1 MDEQAKQRTAEIVRR
16 IKGRRTLA
24 QFAKALG
31 VSPGTIRNWEDCVSS
46 PGLDGLM
53 AIALDAKQPLIEILA
68 EILGEELFKRQEP
81 KAAEEVLLAANS
93 LNKKERLRLIQ
104 LLAADLAEFLE
115 D

>member
-46 PGLDGLM
+46 PGLDGLI
-53 AIALDAKQPLIEILA
+53 AIATDSKQPLVELLA
-68 EILGEELFKRQEP
+68 EILGEDLFKRQEP
-81 KAAEEVLLAANS
+81 KVAEEVLLQANL
-93 LNKKERLRLIQ
+93 LNKKERLRLIE
-104 LLAADLAEFLE
+104 LLAADLADLLE

>member
-1 MDEQAKQRTAEIVRR
+1 MDEQARERTAEIVRR

-31 VSPGTIRNWEDCVSS
+31 VSPGTVRNWEDCVSS
-46 PGLDGLM
+46 PGLDGLI
-53 AIALDAKQPLIEILA
+53 AIAEDSKQPLIEILA
-68 EILGEELFKRQEP
+68 EILGEDLFRRPQPEV
-81 KAAEEVLLAANS
+81 AEEVLLQANL

-104 LLAADLAEFLE
+104 LLAADLVDVLE